1 MKPIYQDKMAEVFMK
16 IIGRNRS
23 ILPLG
28 HINQTDVV
36 GTPEG
41 FKWLYE
47 FFIKKTTEN
56 KAVIKAKTYD
66 NPFCLR
72 DIETLKETYTT
83 AQVDAYLN
91 VCQYQ

>member
-1 MKPIYQDKMAEVFMK
+1 MK
-16 IIGRNRS
+16 IIGRNS
-23 ILPLG
+23 FYFALG

-47 FFIKKTTEN
+47 FFIKKLQKKQLLKLRPTTILFACWLYRN
-56 KAVIKAKTYD
+56 TKRNVH
-66 NPFCLR
+66 
-72 DIETLKETYTT
+72 T

-91 VCQYQ
+91 